1 MKNMEKILLLTIIIS
16 SFHIVSDSSEIQFSD
31 LLPILYANEKQ
42 DNYSQS
48 IVLKHKDDTSII
60 INEGTEV
67 RINKKL
73 KTYYF
78 SSYNARENKI
88 LLKNKKSKIIVIS
101 LSDIA
106 TISMRLN
113 YVEKNIFT
121 GLLGGVIGGY
131 LGMIPSMMTGCIV
144 GMTFFP
150 GHQDYGMS
158 STGMIVTQGIA
169 LAGAIKSAQYGYHKG
184 ANLGNP
190 FFHFNLIGTNSWGI
204 SIPEV
209 NSQDVN

>member
-1 MKNMEKILLLTIIIS
+1 MKRILSLAIIVS
-16 SFHIVSDSSEIQFSD
+16 SFQIFSDYTKIQFSD
-31 LLPILYANEKQ
+31 LLPTIHANQNQ
-42 DNYSQS
+42 DSYSNS
-48 IVLKHKDDTSII
+48 IVLKHKDDASIL
-60 INEGTEV
+60 INEGAEV

-78 SSYNARENKI
+78 SSYSEKDNKI
-88 LLKNKKSKIIVIS
+88 LLKNKKSKIIAIS

-106 TISMRLN
+106 TISMRLS

-158 STGMIVTQGIA
+158 RAGMIVTQGIA
-169 LAGAIKSAQYGYHKG
+169 VAGAIKSAQYGYAKG

-190 FFHFNLIGTNSWGI
+190 FFHFNLIGTNSWEI